1 MNTNKTSLKP
11 KEYLG
16 PELDLSKSPIDQVEG
31 NLKVFMDNTNPPYRI
46 YTDMSDEAAE
56 LVRNI
61 LDDAYEEHGLLWS
74 RWGHN
79 QWRIRID
86 E

>member
-1 MNTNKTSLKP
+1 MSINTAKLKP

-16 PELDLSKSPIDQVEG
+16 PELDLSQSPIDQIESSI
-31 NLKVFMDNTNPPYRI
+31 NIFIENTNPPYRI
-46 YTDMSDEAAE
+46 YTDMSDEAAD

-61 LDDAYEEHGLLWS
+61 LDNAYETKGILWS

-79 QWRIRID
+79 QWRIR
-86 E
+86 EE